1 MQSHDQTAE
10 GANPAI
16 RVLPHS
22 DHGHKYSSIASPST
36 YGIIYLREKLLNSCF
51 ITLRQAE

>member
-10 GANPAI
+10 GANPVI